1 MKKMQM
7 LYVWL
12 IGVFGL
18 SAGMAGAVVPT
29 YISDALTS
37 AQTTFTDYLTAA
49 APAVFAMTIILAAF
63 FLVVRLIK
71 KATH

>member
-1 MKKMQM
+1 MNKIRLM
-7 LYVWL
+7 L
-12 IGVFGL
+12 L
-18 SAGMAGAVVPT
+18 SMLAMIAPVSAFAVVPT

-49 APAVFAMTIILAAF
+49 APSVFAMTIILAAF